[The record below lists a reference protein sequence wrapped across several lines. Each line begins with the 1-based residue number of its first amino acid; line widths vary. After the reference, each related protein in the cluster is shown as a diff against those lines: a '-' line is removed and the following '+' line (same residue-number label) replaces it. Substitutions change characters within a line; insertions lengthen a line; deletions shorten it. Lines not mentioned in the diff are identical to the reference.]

1 MKSIYIKTS
10 GTIETSAIG
19 TLLALQ
25 KMCAIKKQIN
35 LKMVNKIS
43 ILLVCLIGLNSV
55 SCQKEN
61 DFDVNSIEELEREL
75 ENEVESEDLISIS
88 YCVVKNDMIL
98 HSGGI
103 GFADEDSNILA
114 TDNTRYLT
122 ASISKTITAVA
133 LMQLV
138 EQNLIALDDD
148 INVFLP
154 YSVRNPNHPND
165 KITYRMLLSHTSSI
179 SDIFQEDF
187 DLYCYG
193 VDCPMTLEE
202 YFNDVFVPGGT
213 FFSTENFSNN
223 TPGAAED
230 YSNLA
235 SALVG
240 YLVERIT
247 QTPFDEYCKNNIFL
261 PLGMTKTEWRLANI
275 PVNEIAIPYAPEIT
289 APNPHYT
296 FPDYPNG
303 GLRTSALDLSKFL
316 RAVILNGTLNGTQ
329 ILTASSM
336 AEMKT
341 VQFGSTE
348 QCLSFYYETI
358 NGKQYLGH
366 SGGEAGATAEMY
378 FDLNSNVGVIV
389 FSNEEDAPVD
399 NIMSLLFSY
408 GEKQ

>member
-1 MKSIYIKTS
+1 M
-10 GTIETSAIG
+10 A
-19 TLLALQ
+19 
-25 KMCAIKKQIN
+25 
-35 LKMVNKIS
+35 NKIS
-43 ILLVCLIGLNSV
+43 IFLISLVALTMV
-55 SCQKEN
+55 SCQKAN

-75 ENEVESEDLISIS
+75 KREFEREDLISIS
-88 YCVVKNDMIL
+88 YCVVKDDTIL
-98 HSGGI
+98 HSGGM
-103 GFADEDSNILA
+103 GFADEDNNILA

-122 ASISKTITAVA
+122 ASISKTITSIA

-148 INVFLP
+148 ISLFLP
-154 YSVRNPNHPND
+154 YLVRNPDYLNS

-179 SDIFQEDF
+179 SDIFQENF
-187 DLYCYG
+187 DLYCFG

-202 YFNDVFVPGGT
+202 YFNHVFIPGGA
-213 FFSTENFSNN
+213 FFSTDNFLDNA
-223 TPGAAED
+223 PGTVED

-275 PVNEIAIPYAPEIT
+275 PVNEIAIPYSAEIT
-289 APNPHYT
+289 GPNPHYT

-303 GLRTSALDLSKFL
+303 GLRTHVLDLSKFL
-316 RAVILNGTLNGTQ
+316 RAIILNGTLAGTQ

-336 AEMKT
+336 AEMKRL
-341 VQFGSTE
+341 QFGSTE

-358 NGKQYLGH
+358 NGKEYLGH
-366 SGGEAGATAEMY
+366 SGGEAGTTAEMY
-378 FDLNSNVGVIV
+378 FDINSNVGVIV
-389 FSNEEDAPVD
+389 FSNEEDAPLD
-399 NIMSLLFSY
+399 DIMSLLFSY